1 MQVYLVGG
9 AVRDQLLGL
18 KGADRDYVV
27 VGSTVEE
34 MKKLGFNQVGRDFP
48 VFLHPKTHEEY
59 ALARTERKNGH
70 GYVGFT
76 CDFNQNI
83 TLEDDLIRRDLTIN
97 AMAMDEDGNII
108 DPYHGQ
114 EDLKKKIL
122 RHVSDAFIEDPL
134 RVLRVARFYA
144 RYYHLGFRIADET
157 LELMRKIPNSGEL
170 AELAPERV
178 FLELQKALTTE
189 NPEQFIL
196 VLRKVDALKVVLPEV
211 NKLFG
216 IPGPIR
222 WHPEIDSGLHTCMTL
237 HKVSTLTKSTVVRF
251 AMLCH
256 DLGKGE
262 TPTVLWPHHRLH
274 NQLGI
279 KPLKCLCQRLRV
291 PTDYEQFAYI
301 VVLYHS
307 EMHHLYRKGAQGIV
321 SLLDK
326 LDAWRKPERIE
337 PFVLCCMCDF
347 LGRKGFENRPF
358 PRAQYFLS
366 IFSICRN
373 VKAKE
378 FVEAGFKGKDIAD
391 KMFSKRVELV
401 EDYIKTLPEEELN
414 DSSNEKPANVKE
426 KVKTYERKPQNK
438 LKIQKGF
445 FKLRLNQN

>member
-1 MQVYLVGG
+1 
-9 AVRDQLLGL
+9 
-18 KGADRDYVV
+18 
-27 VGSTVEE
+27 
-34 MKKLGFNQVGRDFP
+34 
-48 VFLHPKTHEEY
+48 
-59 ALARTERKNGH
+59 
-70 GYVGFT
+70 
-76 CDFNQNI
+76 
-83 TLEDDLIRRDLTIN
+83 
-97 AMAMDEDGNII
+97 MAMDEDGNII

-157 LELMRKIPNSGEL
+157 LELMRKIANSGEL
-170 AELAPERV
+170 AELTPERV

-358 PRAQYFLS
+358 PRAQYFYPSLAFAEMS
-366 IFSICRN
+366 
-373 VKAKE
+373 
-378 FVEAGFKGKDIAD
+378 
-391 KMFSKRVELV
+391 
-401 EDYIKTLPEEELN
+401 
-414 DSSNEKPANVKE
+414 
-426 KVKTYERKPQNK
+426 K
-438 LKIQKGF
+438 LKS
-445 FKLRLNQN
+445 L